1 MDKKFFHSLKNDIN
15 RQDLLVS
22 SPNYLASSSEE
33 DDQVLDMNWVLA
45 VLKRRVLVMVLV
57 STALATLSG
66 SLIIWNAKK
75 IISEYQGKF
84 TVLVEP
90 ITSDDRLAKL
100 FVQAQDN
107 NLGIAEL
114 SKVKSSSQENYSV
127 DYESLTR
134 VLKSPE
140 VLSPLFQRLQTKYT
154 LFDKK
159 NLFNNLDI
167 QRITYVQDGK
177 EVGTKLLEV
186 SYRDRNSSRIKY
198 VLEETLKYYMEYM
211 RQERLKISSKGVDFI
226 DKQIPQLEQKVERL
240 QKELQALRL
249 KYNFNQPDVSS
260 RLLSDRINNLA
271 NLRIEVEAQLAQS
284 ISQYEIYQERSLK
297 GDNRWIVEISP
308 KSYESLMGKV
318 NEIESQLA
326 LSSTQFYESSLP
338 IQSLREKQQSLRDLM
353 QSEAKSSLFQMKA
366 QIQQLKARERV
377 LVNSQKSLQAQINE
391 IPQAQ
396 RRYEE
401 IELELEIAKNNL
413 KLFLG
418 KQKTLQLDAGQIDS
432 SWKVIAKPELV
443 RNDNGALYTVKE
455 KPTRRHLAIA
465 IVISSL
471 LGIAVGFLVEV
482 LNTVFH
488 TPEEIRSATKC
499 PLLGVIPIAKGM
511 KINLRRGKSVPA
523 KFTSVSSTLTSPNS
537 RRIIASNYRDFPLIE
552 AFQYLYTNIHLLSA
566 EHPINSLT
574 ITSTV
579 RGEGKST
586 VAIYLAK
593 TFSAVGKRVLLVDAN
608 MRYPQLHG
616 YLGLSNLKGLSNTLT
631 SDLSLNEVLQRLPDD
646 ENLFVL
652 TAGSIPPDPI
662 KLLSSRKM
670 HYLMEQFI
678 ALFDL
683 VIYDTP
689 PLIGLADGHLL
700 ASQTDRTVLIIKIDK
715 TDRETVSKA
724 LNQLNVAA
732 IKVLGVV
739 ANGVKGR

>member
-1 MDKKFFHSLKNDIN
+1 MDKRFFSSLKNDIN
-15 RQDLLVS
+15 RQDLFVS

-33 DDQVLDMNWVLA
+33 DDQVLDMNWVIA

-66 SLIIWNAKK
+66 SFIIWNAKK

-140 VLSPLFQRLQTKYT
+140 VLSPLFQRLQTKYPR
-154 LFDKK
+154 FDNK

-186 SYRDRNSSRIKY
+186 TYRDRNSSRIKY

-284 ISQYEIYQERSLK
+284 MSQYEIYQQRSVK

-353 QSEAKSSLFQMKA
+353 QSEAKSALFQMKA

-418 KQKTLQLDAGQIDS
+418 KQKTLQLDAGQVDS

-488 TPEEIRSATKC
+488 TPEEIRSATKS
-499 PLLGVIPIAKGM
+499 PLLGVIPIAKAM

-537 RRIIASNYRDFPLIE
+537 RRIIASNYKDFPLIE
-552 AFQYLYTNIHLLSA
+552 AFHYLYTNIHLLSA
-566 EHPINSLT
+566 ENPITSLT

-579 RGEGKST
+579 KGEGKST
-586 VAIYLAK
+586 VAVYLAK
-593 TFSAVGKRVLLVDAN
+593 TCSAVGKRVLLVDAN

-616 YLGLSNLKGLSNTLT
+616 YLGLSNIKGLSNTLT

-662 KLLSSRKM
+662 KLLSSKKM
-670 HYLMEQFI
+670 HYLMEQFL

-689 PLIGLADGHLL
+689 PLVGLADGHLL
-700 ASQTDRTVLIIKIDK
+700 ASQTDGTVLIIKIEK

-724 LNQLNVAA
+724 LNQLNVVAL
-732 IKVLGVV
+732 KVLGVV
-739 ANGVKGR
+739 ANGVKGL